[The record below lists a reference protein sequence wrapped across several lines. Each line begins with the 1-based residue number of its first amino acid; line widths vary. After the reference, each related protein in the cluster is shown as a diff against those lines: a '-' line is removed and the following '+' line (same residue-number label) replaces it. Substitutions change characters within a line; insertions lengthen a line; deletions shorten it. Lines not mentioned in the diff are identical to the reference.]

1 VDKIKSYF
9 LKHFEQTFILLTLI
23 TTVII
28 NYHPLITQKV
38 PFLNFYF
45 LPIILSGYYLGRY
58 KAVAGA
64 FFAVLF
70 VSLYVYLQPE
80 AFLTESSETG
90 VWVHVLTWGC
100 FLILSGAVVGRLQE
114 RLTEQVDVHR
124 TLNEDLQRQQD
135 ELNQAYAALK
145 ENSENLETLNRDL
158 KQQQTELNRANYALK
173 ERTEEL
179 ELSKRAVE
187 TLKTKVEE
195 ALYATMDASVVNLI
209 IEGRLRNEKRNVT
222 ILVSDLLGFTSYSE
236 EHPPEVVIRD
246 LNRYL
251 ADMEPILLAYRG
263 HIDKYMGDGILCE
276 FGAPLDFATH
286 RLMSVLAGIKMQER
300 MAKLNYPWKMR
311 IGIGSGNTI
320 TGLVGGSKRQ
330 AYTAIGDVVNLASR
344 LEQACRPGAVLIDRF
359 TYLDVSRFIEG
370 RKKRDIPTK
379 EVTDL
384 EKERHLESLHEKLA
398 GDANNAGVHFEIGQI
413 HLALKE
419 VTEALGYFERA
430 LELDPGNKDFKVAYA
445 EASMQMRDSEK
456 LNIKGKRQRIEA
468 YEVIGLKDPFL
479 NRDKVTQTFYD
490 EYRSVADLI
499 QIPMDVTLPVES
511 LDGSVGHSKIVGII
525 SFALAN
531 CLSVPDKEKMDIL
544 HAGFMAD
551 IGKEIVPHHLL
562 NRVGNINPGEFDMV
576 KMHPEEGTRILRKMG
591 YENEAMLK
599 IVRHSHESFNGSG
612 YPDRLKGESIPLGSR
627 IVAVAD
633 AYDAL
638 TSWRPYRES
647 WERHAALDEI
657 SRGVGK
663 GLYDPKVVEFLVKM
677 MG

>member
-1 VDKIKSYF
+1 MDKIKAYF
-9 LKHFEQTFILLTLI
+9 LKYFEQTFILLTLI
-23 TTVII
+23 VTVII
-28 NYHPLITQKV
+28 NYHPLITQKI

-45 LPIILSGYYLGRY
+45 LPIILAGYYLGRQ
-58 KAVAGA
+58 KAVLGA

-70 VSLYVYLQPE
+70 ISVYVYLQPE
-80 AFLTESSETG
+80 AFAAETTEES

-124 TLNEDLQRQQD
+124 TLNADLQRQQE
-135 ELNQAYAALK
+135 ELNQAYTALK
-145 ENSENLETLNRDL
+145 ENSENLENLNRDL
-158 KQQQTELNRANYALK
+158 QRQQEELNRTNFALK
-173 ERTEEL
+173 ERSEEL
-179 ELSKRAVE
+179 ELSKRAIE
-187 TLKTKVEE
+187 SLKTKVEE
-195 ALYATMDASVVNLI
+195 ALYATMDASVVKMI

-222 ILVSDLLGFTSYSE
+222 ILISDLLGFTSYSE

-286 RLMSVLAGIKMQER
+286 RLMAVLAGTKMQER

-330 AYTAIGDVVNLASR
+330 SYTAIGDVVNLSTR
-344 LEQACRPGAVLIDRF
+344 LEQACRPGCVLIDRF
-359 TYLDVSRFIEG
+359 TYLDVSRFIEA

-379 EVTDL
+379 DISDV
-384 EKERHLESLHEKLA
+384 EKERHLESLHEKLTA
-398 GDANNAGVHFEIGQI
+398 DPNNAGVYFQIGQV

-419 VTEALGYFERA
+419 VTEAFEYFERA
-430 LELDPGNKDFKVAYA
+430 LERDPGNTDFKVAYA
-445 EASMQMRDSEK
+445 EASMQLKEAER
-456 LNIKGKRQRIEA
+456 LNLKGKRQRIEA
-468 YEVIGLKDPFL
+468 YEVIGLKDPIE
-479 NRDKVTQTFYD
+479 NREKITQKFYD

-511 LDGSVGHSKIVGII
+511 LDGSIGHSKVVAVV

-531 CLSVPDKEKMDIL
+531 CFGVPDKEKMDIL

-562 NRVGNINPGEFDMV
+562 NRVGSINPGEFDMV
-576 KMHPEEGTRILRKMG
+576 KMHPDEGTRVLRKMG

-599 IVRHSHESFNGSG
+599 IVRHSHENFNGSG
-612 YPDRLKGESIPLGSR
+612 YPEGLKGETIPLGSR

-638 TSWRPYRES
+638 TAWRPYRDS

-657 SRGVGK
+657 RRGVGK
-663 GLYDPKVVEFLVKM
+663 GLYDPKVVDFLVKM
-677 MG
+677 LG